1 MVKLYKPKNMI
12 TLVEN
17 KLPQII
23 DTCKQMQLKSLYLIG
38 SASRETDFTND
49 SDIDFLFSMI
59 SDDTGMPVSDYDYF
73 DVKFKLEEITGRKVD
88 LVSDSNIRNKYF
100 LQSILEDKVKIYEA

>member
-1 MVKLYKPKNMI
+1 MI
-12 TLVEN
+12 PLLES

-38 SASRETDFTND
+38 SASRETDFTNE

-59 SDDTGMPVSDYDYF
+59 SDETGMPVSDYDYF

>member
-1 MVKLYKPKNMI
+1 MVA
-12 TLVEN
+12 LVKN

-23 DTCKQMQLKSLYLIG
+23 DTCKKMKLKSLYLIG
-38 SASRETDFTND
+38 SASRENDFTSE

-59 SDDTGMPVSDYDYF
+59 SDAEGLGVSDYDYF

-88 LVSDSNIRNKYF
+88 LIPDYNIRNKYF
-100 LQSILEDKVKIYEA
+100 LQSILEDKIKIYEA